1 MAVKKSDTRTEPRL
15 AHARKGTLTK
25 EGQSSACLVQDVSTK
40 GFLIMATKPYTV
52 GDVLELKSELIKGQF
67 LECKIEVRHIT
78 DDCLGT
84 RIVEIS
90 DANARLCRQF
100 IEEHYADRLKFEGR

>member
-1 MAVKKSDTRTEPRL
+1 MAVKKSEARIEPRL
-15 AHARKGTLTK
+15 AHSRKGTLTK
-25 EGQSSACLVQDVSTK
+25 GGTSSACLVQDVSTK
-40 GFLIMATKPYTV
+40 GFLIMATRPFVV
-52 GDVLELKSELIKGQF
+52 GDVLELKSELLPGRA

-90 DANARLCRQF
+90 DANARLCQQF

>member
-1 MAVKKSDTRTEPRL
+1 MAKAEARAEPRL
-15 AHARKGTLTK
+15 AHSRKGTLTL
-25 EGQSSACLVQDVSTK
+25 GGISSACLVQDVSTK
-40 GFLIMATKPYTV
+40 GFLIMSSKPFKV
-52 GDVLELKSELIKGQF
+52 GDVLDLRCELFPAQM

-84 RIVEIS
+84 RIVEITE
-90 DANARLCRQF
+90 AAARLCRQF